1 MRKLF
6 LTVLVVISLAVLVLA
21 TQVNLSI
28 MHTSDIHG
36 NIFPVD
42 YATGIDY
49 WSLAEQMKD
58 RATVEKRSD
67 VLVYTTEVLGE
78 EVEITGPIAATL
90 YASSSAPDTDFAVTL
105 VDVSPDGSTHLV
117 QEGII

>member
-6 LTVLVVISLAVLVLA
+6 LTVLMVISLAVLVLA

-42 YATGIDY
+42 YATGKSRPSVLRNIDTSERNEKKQCLHTRHRY
-49 WSLAEQMKD
+49 WRSYSGY
-58 RATVEKRSD
+58 TVSILLCES
-67 VLVYTTEVLGE
+67 G
-78 EVEITGPIAATL
+78 
-90 YASSSAPDTDFAVTL
+90 
-105 VDVSPDGSTHLV
+105 
-117 QEGII
+117 